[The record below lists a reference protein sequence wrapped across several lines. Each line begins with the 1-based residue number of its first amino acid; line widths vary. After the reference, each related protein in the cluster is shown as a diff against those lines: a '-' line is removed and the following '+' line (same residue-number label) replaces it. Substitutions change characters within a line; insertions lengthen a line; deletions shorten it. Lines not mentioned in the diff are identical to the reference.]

1 MLRVRH
7 TGTVRLD
14 APETLQAQPSV
25 TTYVYSL
32 VLIDESEVGLRTLI
46 ADAKTCDTCDTCD
59 TCGTVQTPVLTPAA
73 KTCPF
78 AGGLEPSPGP
88 FRPL

>member
-32 VLIDESEVGLRTLI
+32 VLIGESEVGLRTLI
-46 ADAKTCDTCDTCD
+46 ADAKTCDTCDT
-59 TCGTVQTPVLTPAA
+59 VRTPVLTPAA
-73 KTCPF
+73 KTCRF
-78 AGGLEPSPGP
+78 AGGLEPSRGHS
-88 FRPL
+88 R